1 MVINTNMPAMQA
13 ARLLSTSN
21 GALTK
26 SLQRLSSGSRII
38 SPEDDAAG
46 LSQAAKLHNENLRD
60 NATRS
65 VLANGISFLQTKDGF
80 LKRVQTAL
88 NRMSELSMMALDV
101 TKSDTDRALY
111 DTEFQELSEFITGVA
126 AKTFNGQS
134 LFNSTYTRVNS
145 AGITWS
151 DAKAAAEAAGG
162 HLATIGSAEEL
173 SQIMAAVGSGANLWI
188 GLTDEN
194 SEGTFQWV
202 DGTAASFTNWMG
214 GQPDNSGG
222 NQDYVKLSD
231 LAAGQWDDD
240 YNSGSNIVGYVI
252 ESSPTMIVNGEM
264 DSVTLDM
271 GGLTAPTG
279 SISTIT
285 GATTALTTV
294 KAAIQEIAVQRSNVG
309 AMITRAQAESDLL
322 AIKDVNYKQAISR
335 IMDTDVAEESAIFA
349 RQSILA
355 QAGTAMLAQANAMP
369 NAALRLLS

>member
-1 MVINTNMPAMQA
+1 MVINTNMPAMEA
-13 ARLLSTSN
+13 SRLLDTSN
-21 GALTK
+21 SALAK

-60 NATRS
+60 NATRT

-80 LKRVQTAL
+80 LKKVHTAL
-88 NRMSELSMMALDV
+88 NRMSELSMLALDV

-111 DTEFQELSEFITGVA
+111 NTEFQQLSSFITGVS
-126 AKTFNGQS
+126 AKSFNGQS

-162 HLATIGSAEEL
+162 HLATVGSAEEL

-194 SEGTFQWV
+194 SEGNFQWV

-214 GQPDNSGG
+214 SQPDNSGG

-240 YNSGSNIVGYVI
+240 NNSGANIVGYVI
-252 ESSPTMIVNGEM
+252 ESSPNLIVNGEM

-279 SISTIT
+279 DISTRSA
-285 GATTALTTV
+285 ATTALNTV
-294 KAAIQEIAVQRSNVG
+294 KSAIQEIAVQRSNVG

-322 AIKDVNYKQAISR
+322 AIKDVNFKQAISR
-335 IMDTDVAEESAIFA
+335 ILDTDVATESTIFA
-349 RQSILA
+349 RQSILT
-355 QAGTAMLAQANAMP
+355 QAGTAMLAQANALP
-369 NAALRLLS
+369 QSALRLLN